1 MEFEKDGLTHYV
13 KRIPHE
19 CRERFYNRV
28 EFIGELY
35 PKWNDDYATLIQY
48 SKIWSSI
55 KYDGTRYNNSIENKI
70 NTLTKDSKYELSF

>member
-28 EFIGELY
+28 EFIGELF
-35 PKWNDDYATLIQY
+35 PKWNEDYATLIQY

-55 KYDGTRYNNSIENKI
+55 KYDGTRYADVIENSIKKM
-70 NTLTKDSKYELSF
+70 TSGTKYELSF